1 MPVKIINRNYEE
13 IFTNGTTDW
22 LLGNVGE
29 WQTLNLKVEAS
40 VDYIA
45 TQEQPLQIDY
55 INRSFTLLNG
65 KNWGDYGFDNGMS
78 VILKY
83 LYSQDTNN
91 DGTFETVTPYVQ
103 TYTITNVY
111 GSTMEVA
118 QAINVQSFDNIP
130 TNFGNKKISEVKIY
144 VDKMPEGLRFK
155 YSHLTNENFQS
166 TNLNSLIDGT
176 ISEFVK
182 PNILNNGTF
191 QQMEAVGLQSGMSIR
206 MIEVKPYGKK
216 NGTDNV
222 YEYDIKIQY
231 MISSLFEDL
240 SNFENMEMPSYLTGD
255 GSLTDNFSIE
265 FYPEWNNPNVKIK
278 NNLKQTERLGNTGW
292 FDENFN
298 QLSNDFKIDSVQYF
312 DVNGNQVD
320 AMDYATETKVK
331 IVVSGVPNLNSQ
343 TECGFGFAWIPSN
356 ESDYKN
362 KETPLYRNLFVQSGS
377 LTNGFTL
384 NTLFPAVN
392 FGAGIN
398 GASMDSSTVKFT
410 GINGKIVMEANFIPN
425 PAFFALFNKKDPSDR
440 NFILWVSVA
449 DGSLGRNF
457 SDRVSLLADFN
468 SLVKNIPPAGEYPYI
483 DAKFI
488 EHPFDE
494 TNVGETIL
502 DGLVQDDILM
512 RIPFRI
518 KKDKT
523 VVFQKIE
530 FGVEAF
536 NIGLNDDFVLEK
548 YEIDLTQFPTDSAGT
563 QQFDFD
569 QSRGFKLEPG
579 NNKNW
584 VKVKREPLLDTVD
597 FYGYMAYFA
606 TKIRYEDW
614 LLNQSTPPAFFNAN
628 ATNNGFNNDWINY
641 IRTNGWIVNF
651 YAKID
656 AVVNGDLLQYK
667 NQFKMKFVDYD
678 ENQNIDTTHQYFRD
692 SDDTLLNVGT
702 DPESGKPLGVIL
714 SNEPT
719 RIEISFDILDDGVWD
734 IDKTYAVTTIE
745 IDKGAGR
752 MEMRQLSSVWGS
764 ETDNPLIPLTGETK
778 LKMEVDVTNKVLKTS
793 CLVDPDLLQPGAKYR
808 ITGRVG
814 CNVDGNGTGEI
825 FDPGLYEFRYE
836 TTYE

>member
-55 INRSFTLLNG
+55 INRSFILLNG

-292 FDENFN
+292 FNENFN
-298 QLSNDFKIDSVQYF
+298 QLSNDFKIESLQYF

-392 FGAGIN
+392 FGAGID

-425 PAFFALFNKKDPSDR
+425 PAFFALFDKKDPNDR

-488 EHPFDE
+488 EHPFNE
-494 TNVGETIL
+494 TNVGETML

-745 IDKGAGR
+745 IDRGAGR

-814 CNVDGNGTGEI
+814 CKVDGNGTGEI

>member
-392 FGAGIN
+392 FGAGID

-425 PAFFALFNKKDPSDR
+425 PAFFALFDKKDPSDR

-494 TNVGETIL
+494 TNVGETML

-814 CNVDGNGTGEI
+814 CKVDGNGTGEI

>member
-206 MIEVKPYGKK
+206 TIEVKPYGKK

-292 FDENFN
+292 FNENFN
-298 QLSNDFKIDSVQYF
+298 QLSNDFKVESVQYF

-425 PAFFALFNKKDPSDR
+425 PAFFALFDKKDPSDR

-494 TNVGETIL
+494 TNVGETML
-502 DGLVQDDILM
+502 DGLIQDDILM

-678 ENQNIDTTHQYFRD
+678 ENQNVDTTHQYFRD

-778 LKMEVDVTNKVLKTS
+778 LKMEVDVTNKILKTS
-793 CLVDPDLLQPGAKYR
+793 CLVDPNLLQPGAKYR

-814 CNVDGNGTGEI
+814 CKVDGNGTGEI

>member
-292 FDENFN
+292 FNENFN
-298 QLSNDFKIDSVQYF
+298 QLSNDFKVESVQYF

-392 FGAGIN
+392 FGAGID

-425 PAFFALFNKKDPSDR
+425 PAFFALFDKKDPSDR

-468 SLVKNIPPAGEYPYI
+468 SLVKNIPPAGEYLYI

-494 TNVGETIL
+494 TNVGETML
-502 DGLVQDDILM
+502 DGLIQDDILM

-628 ATNNGFNNDWINY
+628 ATNNGFNNDWVNY

-752 MEMRQLSSVWGS
+752 MEMRQLSSVWSS
-764 ETDNPLIPLTGETK
+764 ETDNPLIPLIGQTK

-793 CLVDPDLLQPGAKYR
+793 CLIDPDLLQPGAKYR

-814 CNVDGNGTGEI
+814 CKVDGNGTGEI

>member
-83 LYSQDTNN
+83 IYSQDTNN

-111 GSTMEVA
+111 GSTIEVA
-118 QAINVQSFDNIP
+118 QAINVQSFDSIP

-222 YEYDIKIQY
+222 YEYDIKVQY

-392 FGAGIN
+392 FGAGID

-425 PAFFALFNKKDPSDR
+425 PAFFALFDKKDPSDR

-494 TNVGETIL
+494 TNVGETML

-548 YEIDLTQFPTDSAGT
+548 YEIDLTQFPKDSAGT

-719 RIEISFDILDDGVWD
+719 RIEISFDILDDGIWD
-734 IDKTYAVTTIE
+734 LSKTYGVTTIE
-745 IDKGAGR
+745 IDRGAGR

-778 LKMEVDVTNKVLKTS
+778 LKMEVDVTNKILKTS

-814 CNVDGNGTGEI
+814 CKDQTGEI

>member
-155 YSHLTNENFQS
+155 YSHLTNDNFQS

-206 MIEVKPYGKK
+206 TIEVKPYGKK

-292 FDENFN
+292 FNENFN
-298 QLSNDFKIDSVQYF
+298 QLSNDFKIESVQYF

-384 NTLFPAVN
+384 NTLFPTVN
-392 FGAGIN
+392 FGAGID

-425 PAFFALFNKKDPSDR
+425 PAFFALFDKKDPSDR

-494 TNVGETIL
+494 TNVGETML

-678 ENQNIDTTHQYFRD
+678 ENQNVDTTHQYFRD

-778 LKMEVDVTNKVLKTS
+778 LKMEVDVTNKILKTS

-814 CNVDGNGTGEI
+814 CKVDGNGTGEI